1 MVSKTGNG
9 SFIFIVVNFILPYVV
24 LVCGVERHVFAS
36 SGQSPHLGIM
46 PIDIPADNMMCTY
59 DGKPSLLFKYVG
71 SEISGLSS

>member
-9 SFIFIVVNFILPYVV
+9 SFIFIVV
-24 LVCGVERHVFAS
+24 LVCGVERDVFAS
-36 SGQSPHLGIM
+36 SGQSSHDSILGIM